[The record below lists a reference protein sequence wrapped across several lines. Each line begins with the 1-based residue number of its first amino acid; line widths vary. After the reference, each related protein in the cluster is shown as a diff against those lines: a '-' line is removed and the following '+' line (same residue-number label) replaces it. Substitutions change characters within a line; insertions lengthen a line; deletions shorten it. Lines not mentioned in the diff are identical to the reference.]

1 MNLKRST
8 KENGLIGGGRNVRPL
23 HNRGVTLSGSDF
35 LGKVTVKANPLTSR
49 ERILATYPITPS
61 GFQGT
66 RLTQLSQMWERYKF
80 TSLLLRYVSAVPNTL
95 ACQLCLYIDT
105 DPLDDPA
112 VFSGDELIRQAV
124 AQAGSQQWNFNRA
137 ASIPLAK
144 RGDGQLYYTG
154 NTKDNERFS
163 QQGTA
168 YLIQVTNPINFN
180 GAVLENDLEAGS
192 VFVDWSCYFET
203 AQINPAIVEASH
215 KTEVIELVALGTKQY
230 IVTATGSVHVEIVKY
245 DFTASSQAESITA
258 IGTKITSPGVDPTT
272 ILGTCHGDDNLWN
285 AYQLGTTGT
294 IISHNGLVT
303 VELTADQGVPIDIHI
318 NLSFTGAS
326 LTIVPVP

>member
-1 MNLKRST
+1 
-8 KENGLIGGGRNVRPL
+8 
-23 HNRGVTLSGSDF
+23 
-35 LGKVTVKANPLTSR
+35 
-49 ERILATYPITPS
+49 
-61 GFQGT
+61 
-66 RLTQLSQMWERYKF
+66 
-80 TSLLLRYVSAVPNTL
+80 
-95 ACQLCLYIDT
+95 
-105 DPLDDPA
+105 LDDPA

-203 AQINPAIVEASH
+203 AQINPAIVEASN

-230 IVTATGSVHVEIVKY
+230 IVTATGNVHVEIVKY

-303 VELTADQGVPIDIHI
+303 VELTADQGVPIDIHV